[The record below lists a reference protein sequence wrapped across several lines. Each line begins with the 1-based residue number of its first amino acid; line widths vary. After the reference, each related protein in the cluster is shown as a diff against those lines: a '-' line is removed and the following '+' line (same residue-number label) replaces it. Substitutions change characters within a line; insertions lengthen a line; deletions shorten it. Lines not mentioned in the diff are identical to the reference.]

1 MTLQE
6 EFERSGA
13 WLFRWRSY
21 LPLALTSIILP
32 AMLQFHY
39 PGDSKKLHDL
49 WAMACLLVS
58 FFGLGVRII
67 TTGHTSKRTSGRN
80 TKRQAANT
88 LNTTG
93 MYSIVRHPLYVGN
106 LFMFIGPVLYLHLW
120 WLTLIYLLL
129 FWLYYERIMFAEEA
143 FLRKKFGDAFLTWA
157 NKTPAFLPRFKNY
170 VKADLPFSTKRVLK
184 KEYNGFFAVIVA
196 IFILKQLGEMVM
208 NEKFHLDLP
217 WAALLSF
224 GFIVWVTL
232 RILKKRT
239 TLLSEHNR

>member
-1 MTLQE
+1 MTLQK
-6 EFERSGA
+6 EFEHSGA

-21 LPLALTSIILP
+21 LPLALVSVILP

-39 PGDSKKLHDL
+39 PSDSKKLHDL
-49 WAMACLLVS
+49 WALACLLVS

-67 TTGHTSKRTSGRN
+67 TTGHASQRTSGRN

-93 MYSIVRHPLYVGN
+93 IYSIVRHPLYVGN
-106 LFMFIGPVLYLHLW
+106 LFMFLGPVLFFHLW
-120 WLTLIYLLL
+120 WLTLIYLLV

-143 FLRKKFGDAFLTWA
+143 FLKNKFGDEFLMWA
-157 NKTPAFLPRFKNY
+157 NETPAFLPRFKNY
-170 VKADLPFSTKRVLK
+170 VRADLPFSTKRVLK
-184 KEYNGFFAVIVA
+184 KEFNGFFAVIVA
-196 IFILKQLGEMVM
+196 MFILKQLGEMVM

-217 WAALLSF
+217 WAALVSF

-239 TLLSEHNR
+239 TLLNEHDR